1 MIFALLVDFSL
12 ISNFFAGCRAYG
24 FLSGFSGTSSIL
36 TLAAVAIDRYLVIS
50 RPLDLAKK
58 PTRSWAYVTIGLIWM
73 YSATFAALP
82 LFGAGKYVPEGY
94 LTSCSFDYL
103 SEDIQ
108 TRIFI
113 LVFFIA
119 AWVCPLAVIAYCY
132 AAIVQAVYYVR
143 QNVTCDASNPIDN
156 SSNKHSSPRATTST
170 STSIRDQKINRQ
182 HRGIQMIS
190 TRYPY
195 IATD

>member
-1 MIFALLVDFSL
+1 MIFEFLLHVL
-12 ISNFFAGCRAYG
+12 LGCKAYG

-36 TLAAVAIDRYLVIS
+36 TLAAIAIDRYLVIS

-58 PTRSWAYVTIGLIWM
+58 PTRSWAYATVGVIWL
-73 YSATFAALP
+73 YSGVFAALP

-103 SEDIQ
+103 SDDMG

-113 LVFFIA
+113 LIFFIA

-132 AAIVQAVYYVR
+132 TAIIRAVYYVR
-143 QNVTCDASNPIDN
+143 QNVTCDASEGVDKTQQQTSVRGN
-156 SSNKHSSPRATTST
+156 SNSRDK
-170 STSIRDQKINRQ
+170 TSISH
-182 HRGIQMIS
+182 HRGINL
-190 TRYPY
+190 YCFN
-195 IATD
+195 